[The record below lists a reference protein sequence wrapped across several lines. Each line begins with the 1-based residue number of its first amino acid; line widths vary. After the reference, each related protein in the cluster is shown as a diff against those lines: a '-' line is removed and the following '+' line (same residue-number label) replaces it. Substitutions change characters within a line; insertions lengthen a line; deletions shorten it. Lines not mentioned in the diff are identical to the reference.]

1 VKLWPQFGWWRS
13 WISIALLCLA
23 VVGCGKTPAPPAP
36 PPPMILPSA
45 TVGQAYSYTFG
56 AAPSTFSASGVPSG
70 LQVTIAGSN
79 LVLVGTPKQPG
90 LYTFTVNSTNQ
101 ALEVRQ

>member
-1 VKLWPQFGWWRS
+1 LIRRLHLAL
-13 WISIALLCLA
+13 IAALFLSA
-23 VVGCGKTPAPPAP
+23 CGHSTPIP
-36 PPPMILPSA
+36 PPPTILPSA

-70 LQVTIAGSN
+70 LQVTTAGSN

-90 LYTFTVNSTNQ
+90 TFTMTVNSTN
-101 ALEVRQ
+101 ATIGVKP